1 MVIWLKFSPRVHFS
15 LLILKMLMLPL
26 AISYLATSNSPW
38 FMDLIVYAIL
48 FFAELDFTSMTRHIS
63 SCAVEKGCLLWPIV
77 PSTQRKKLNIVFALA
92 QLLHPFWSYQYLPS
106 SLPCST
112 SDIFWPGGF
121 QYHIF
126 LPFRTLHGVLAVRI
140 LEWFA
145 SLSSGRPHFV
155 TTLHCDPLSQV
166 ALHIMALG
174 FTELCKPLH
183 HDEAVIYEGVSFL
196 TP

>member
-112 SDIFWPGGF
+112 SDIFWPGGLSSSIISF
-121 QYHIF
+121 CLFVPFMGFKQWEYWSGLPLSALVDHI
-126 LPFRTLHGVLAVRI
+126 LSQLSTVTHCLRWPCTSWLL
-140 LEWFA
+140 A
-145 SLSSGRPHFV
+145 SLSYANP
-155 TTLHCDPLSQV
+155 
-166 ALHIMALG
+166 
-174 FTELCKPLH
+174 FTMMRLWSMK
-183 HDEAVIYEGVSFL
+183 G
-196 TP
+196 